1 MILFRYLTR
10 ELLASLS
17 LITSLLFLILM
28 SNEFVHYLNQVAGGK
43 FAASIL
49 WKLIILESPRFLA
62 ILLPFSLFLS
72 ILFTY
77 GRLYADYEMTVLN
90 ACGFSLGQL
99 TRLSLPFIFLLT
111 FMVAG
116 LNLWLNPF
124 LLSYRNKLLTQTGTA
139 VELQTVQPGS
149 FQQTNGGHRI
159 IYVESVSADHKSV
172 KNIFLAQTNSPKL
185 SSEIT
190 PWTVIS
196 ANSGYQMITP
206 ITKEPFFVAVNGK
219 RYQGIPGQTEY
230 YITQFLKYGIR
241 IDLKTT
247 AANKQQDDALSS
259 ITLWNASQAHKASYF
274 SELQWRLSAPIS
286 ILLLALL
293 AIPLSRVNPR
303 QGKYL
308 HILPAIVIYIMYL
321 NLLLVGRNW
330 IENGDISYDWGL
342 WWIHGLL
349 ILTIIF
355 AWCYALGWNRVRYH
369 LFRLFKL
376 RQ

>member
-10 ELLASLS
+10 EILTSLT

-49 WKLIILESPRFLA
+49 WELIILESPRFLA
-62 ILLPFSLFLS
+62 ILLPFSLFLA

-90 ACGFSLGQL
+90 ACGFSLGRL
-99 TRLSLPFIFLLT
+99 TYLSLPFIFLMT
-111 FMVAG
+111 FIVAG

-124 LLSYRNKLLTQTGTA
+124 LLSYRNKLLNQTGTA
-139 VELQTVQPGS
+139 VELETVQPGS

-159 IYVESVSADHKSV
+159 VYVESVSSDHKSV
-172 KNIFLAQTNSPKL
+172 KNIFLAQKNPQKL
-185 SSEIT
+185 PSKIT
-190 PWTVIS
+190 PWTILS
-196 ANSGYQMITP
+196 ANSGYQMINP
-206 ITKEPFFVAVNGK
+206 VTKEAFFVAVNGK
-219 RYQGIPGQTEY
+219 RYQGIPGQAEY
-230 YITQFLKYGIR
+230 YIMQFLKYAIR
-241 IDLKTT
+241 IDLDTT
-247 AANKQQDDALSS
+247 STNKQQDALSS
-259 ITLWNASQAHKASYF
+259 MTLWNASQANKPNYF

-308 HILPAIVIYIMYL
+308 HILPAIIIYIMYL

-330 IENGDISYDWGL
+330 IENGDISYRWGL

-349 ILTIIF
+349 ILSIVF
-355 AWCYALGWNRVRYH
+355 AWCYALGWNRVKHH
-369 LFRLFKL
+369 LFRLIKL
-376 RQ
+376 RP

>member
-10 ELLASLS
+10 EVLASLS

-28 SNEFVHYLNQVAGGK
+28 SNEFVHYLNQVASGK

-49 WKLIILESPRFLA
+49 WKLIVLESPRFLA
-62 ILLPFSLFLS
+62 ILLPFSLFLA

-77 GRLYADYEMTVLN
+77 GRLYADYEMTVLS

-99 TRLSLPFIFLLT
+99 TRLSLPFIFLITLI
-111 FMVAG
+111 VAG

-124 LLSYRNKLLTQTGTA
+124 LLSYRNKLLAQTGTA

-149 FQQTNGGHRI
+149 FQQTSGGRRI

-172 KNIFLAQTNSPKL
+172 KNIFLAQTNQQKL
-185 SSEIT
+185 PTEIM
-190 PWTVIS
+190 PWTILS
-196 ANSGYQMITP
+196 ANSGYQTINP
-206 ITKEPFFVAVNGK
+206 VTKEPFFVAVNGK
-219 RYQGIPGQTEY
+219 RYQGIPGQKEY
-230 YITQFLKYGIR
+230 YITQFVKYGIL
-241 IDLKTT
+241 IDSATT
-247 AANKQQDDALSS
+247 MNNKQQDALSS
-259 ITLWNASQAHKASYF
+259 ITLWKASPANKPNYS

-330 IENGDISYDWGL
+330 IENGEISYRWGL

-349 ILTIIF
+349 ILVIVFI
-355 AWCYALGWNRVRYH
+355 WCYVLGRNRVKHH
-369 LFRLFKL
+369 LSRLFKL
-376 RQ
+376 KS

>member
-10 ELLASLS
+10 EVLTSLS

-43 FAASIL
+43 FAANIL
-49 WKLIILESPRFLA
+49 WELIILESPRFLA
-62 ILLPFSLFLS
+62 ILLPFSLFLA

-90 ACGFSLGQL
+90 ACGFSLGRL
-99 TRLSLPFIFLLT
+99 TYLSLPFIFLLT

-124 LLSYRNKLLTQTGTA
+124 LLSYRNKLLNQTGTA

-159 IYVESVSADHKSV
+159 VYVENISADHKSV
-172 KNIFLAQTNSPKL
+172 KNIFLAQANLQELP
-185 SSEIT
+185 SEVT
-190 PWTVIS
+190 SWTILS
-196 ANSGYQMITP
+196 ANSGYQMINSV
-206 ITKEPFFVAVNGK
+206 TKEPFFVAINGK
-219 RYQGIPGQTEY
+219 RYQGIPGETEY
-230 YITQFLKYGIR
+230 YITQFLKYGIH
-241 IDLKTT
+241 IDLDTT
-247 AANKQQDDALSS
+247 IGNKQQDALSS
-259 ITLWNASQAHKASYF
+259 IALWNASHANKASYF

-308 HILPAIVIYIMYL
+308 HILPAIIIYIMYL

-330 IENGDISYDWGL
+330 IENGNISYRWGI

-349 ILTIIF
+349 ILTIAF
-355 AWCYALGWNRVRYH
+355 AWCYALGWNRVKYH

>member
-10 ELLASLS
+10 ELLTSLS

-28 SNEFVHYLNQVAGGK
+28 SNEFAHYLNQVAGGK
-43 FAASIL
+43 FAANIL
-49 WKLIILESPRFLA
+49 WELIVLESPRFLA
-62 ILLPFSLFLS
+62 ILLPFSLFLA

-77 GRLYADYEMTVLN
+77 GRFYADYEMTVLH

-99 TRLSLPFIFLLT
+99 TRLSLPFIFLIT
-111 FMVAG
+111 FIVAG
-116 LNLWLNPF
+116 MNLWLNPF
-124 LLSYRNKLLTQTGTA
+124 LLHYRNKLLAQTGTA
-139 VELQTVQPGS
+139 IALQTIQAGR

-172 KNIFLAQTNSPKL
+172 KNIFLAQMNLQQLPSD
-185 SSEIT
+185 IT
-190 PWTVIS
+190 PWTILS
-196 ANSGYQMITP
+196 ANSGYQMIDP
-206 ITKEPFFVAVNGK
+206 VSKEPFFVAVNGK
-219 RYQGIPGQTEY
+219 RYQGTPGQAEY
-230 YITQFLKYGIR
+230 YITHFNKYGIL
-241 IDLKTT
+241 INSNTT
-247 AANKQQDDALSS
+247 TANKQQDALSS
-259 ITLWNASQAHKASYF
+259 IALWKASQANKPSYF

-308 HILPAIVIYIMYL
+308 HILPAIIIYIMYL

-330 IENGDISYDWGL
+330 IENGEISYRWGL

-349 ILTIIF
+349 IITIVFI
-355 AWCYALGWNRVRYH
+355 WCYVLGWNRVKYH

-376 RQ
+376 KS

>member
-10 ELLASLS
+10 EVLTSLS

-28 SNEFVHYLNQVAGGK
+28 SNEFVHYLNQVASGK

-49 WKLIILESPRFLA
+49 WELIVLESPRFLA
-62 ILLPFSLFLS
+62 ILLPFSLFLA

-90 ACGFSLGQL
+90 ACGFSLGRL
-99 TRLSLPFIFLLT
+99 TRMSLPFIFLLT
-111 FMVAG
+111 VIVAS

-124 LLSYRNKLLTQTGTA
+124 LLSYQNKLLNQTGTA

-149 FQQTNGGHRI
+149 FQQTNRGHRI
-159 IYVESVSADHKSV
+159 VYVESVSADHKTV
-172 KNIFLAQTNSPKL
+172 KNIFLAQTNPQKL
-185 SSEIT
+185 PSEIT
-190 PWTVIS
+190 PWTILS
-196 ANSGYQMITP
+196 ANSGYQMIDP
-206 ITKEPFFVAVNGK
+206 ITKEPFFVAVEGK

-241 IDLKTT
+241 IDLDTST
-247 AANKQQDDALSS
+247 ANKQQDALSS
-259 ITLWNASQAHKASYF
+259 ITLWNASQANKPSYF

-330 IENGDISYDWGL
+330 IENGDISYRWGL

-355 AWCYALGWNRVRYH
+355 AWCYALGWNRVKYH
-369 LFRLFKL
+369 LLHLVKL
-376 RQ
+376 RP

>member
-10 ELLASLS
+10 EVLTSLS

-62 ILLPFSLFLS
+62 ILLPFSLFLA

-77 GRLYADYEMTVLN
+77 GRLYADYEMTILN

-111 FMVAG
+111 FIVAG

-124 LLSYRNKLLTQTGTA
+124 LLSYRNKLLNQSGTA

-172 KNIFLAQTNSPKL
+172 KNIFLAQTNPQEL
-185 SSEIT
+185 PSEIT
-190 PWTVIS
+190 PWTILS
-196 ANSGYQMITP
+196 ANSGYQMVNP
-206 ITKEPFFVAVNGK
+206 VTKEPFFVAVDGK
-219 RYQGIPGQTEY
+219 RYQGIPGQAEY
-230 YITQFLKYGIR
+230 YITQFVKYGIR
-241 IDLKTT
+241 IDLDTT
-247 AANKQQDDALSS
+247 VTKKQQDALPSMA
-259 ITLWNASQAHKASYF
+259 LWHASQANKPSYF

-330 IENGDISYDWGL
+330 IENGDISYRWGL

-349 ILTIIF
+349 ILSIIF
-355 AWCYALGWNRVRYH
+355 AWCYALGWNRVKYY
-369 LFRLFKL
+369 LFRIIKL
-376 RQ
+376 RP

>member
-10 ELLASLS
+10 EVLTSLS

-49 WKLIILESPRFLA
+49 WELIILESPRFLA
-62 ILLPFSLFLS
+62 ILLPFSLFLA

-99 TRLSLPFIFLLT
+99 TRLSLPSIFLLT

-124 LLSYRNKLLTQTGTA
+124 LLSYRNKLLNQTGTA

-159 IYVESVSADHKSV
+159 IYVESISTNHKSV
-172 KNIFLAQTNSPKL
+172 KNIFLAQTNPQEL
-185 SSEIT
+185 SSGIT
-190 PWTVIS
+190 PWTILS
-196 ANSGYQMITP
+196 ANNGYQMINP
-206 ITKEPFFVAVNGK
+206 VTKESFFIAVDGK
-219 RYQGIPGQTEY
+219 RYQGIPGQKEY
-230 YITQFLKYGIR
+230 YITQFVKYGIR
-241 IDLKTT
+241 IDLDTT
-247 AANKQQDDALSS
+247 VTNKQQDALP
-259 ITLWNASQAHKASYF
+259 TTALWNASQANKPSYF

-330 IENGDISYDWGL
+330 IENGVISYRWGL

-349 ILTIIF
+349 ILCIVF
-355 AWCYALGWNRVRYH
+355 AWCYALRWNRVKYH
-369 LFRLFKL
+369 LFRLLKL
-376 RQ
+376 RP

>member
-10 ELLASLS
+10 EVLTSLS

-49 WKLIILESPRFLA
+49 WELIVLESPRFLA
-62 ILLPFSLFLS
+62 ILLPFSLFLA

-111 FMVAG
+111 FMIAG

-124 LLSYRNKLLTQTGTA
+124 LLSYRNKLLSQSGTA
-139 VELQTVQPGS
+139 IELQTVQPGS

-159 IYVESVSADHKSV
+159 VYVESISADHKSV
-172 KNIFLAQTNSPKL
+172 KNIFLAQTNPQGL
-185 SSEIT
+185 PSEIT
-190 PWTVIS
+190 PWTILS
-196 ANSGYQMITP
+196 ANSGYQVISSVN
-206 ITKEPFFVAVNGK
+206 KEPFFVAVDGK

-241 IDLKTT
+241 IDLDT
-247 AANKQQDDALSS
+247 ATANKQQDALSN
-259 ITLWNASQAHKASYF
+259 ITLWNASRANKPSYF
-274 SELQWRLSAPIS
+274 AELQWRLSAPIS

-308 HILPAIVIYIMYL
+308 HILPAIVIYIIYL

-330 IENGDISYDWGL
+330 MEKGDISYRWGL
-342 WWIHGLL
+342 WWIHGIL
-349 ILTIIF
+349 ILIIIF
-355 AWCYALGWNRVRYH
+355 AWGYALGWNRIKYH
-369 LFRLFKL
+369 LFRLVKL
-376 RQ
+376 RS

>member
-10 ELLASLS
+10 EVLTSLS
-17 LITSLLFLILM
+17 LITCLLFLILM

-43 FAASIL
+43 FAVSIL
-49 WKLIILESPRFLA
+49 WELIILESPRFLA
-62 ILLPFSLFLS
+62 ILLPFSLFLA

-77 GRLYADYEMTVLN
+77 GRLYADSEMTVLN
-90 ACGFSLGQL
+90 ACGFSLGRL

-124 LLSYRNKLLTQTGTA
+124 LLSYRNKLLNQTGTA

-149 FQQTNGGHRI
+149 FQLTNGGHRI
-159 IYVESVSADHKSV
+159 VYVESVSADHKSV
-172 KNIFLAQTNSPKL
+172 KNIFLAQTNPQEL
-185 SSEIT
+185 PSEIT
-190 PWTVIS
+190 PWTILS
-196 ANSGYQMITP
+196 ANSGYQMINP
-206 ITKEPFFVAVNGK
+206 VTKEPFFVAVDGK

-230 YITQFLKYGIR
+230 YITQFVKYGIR
-241 IDLKTT
+241 IDLDTT
-247 AANKQQDDALSS
+247 AINKQQDALPS
-259 ITLWNASQAHKASYF
+259 TVLWNASQANKPSYF

-330 IENGDISYDWGL
+330 IENGDISYRWGL

-349 ILTIIF
+349 ILIIIF
-355 AWCYALGWNRVRYH
+355 AWCYALGWNRVKYH
-369 LFRLFKL
+369 LSRILKL
-376 RQ
+376 RP

>member
-10 ELLASLS
+10 EILTSLS

-49 WKLIILESPRFLA
+49 WELIILESPRFLA
-62 ILLPFSLFLS
+62 ILLPFSLFLA

-124 LLSYRNKLLTQTGTA
+124 LLSYRNKLLSQTGTA

-159 IYVESVSADHKSV
+159 VYVESVSSDHKSV
-172 KNIFLAQTNSPKL
+172 KNIFLAQTNPQAIP
-185 SSEIT
+185 SEIT
-190 PWTVIS
+190 PWTILS
-196 ANSGYQMITP
+196 ANSGYQMVNP
-206 ITKEPFFVAVNGK
+206 VTKESFFVAVNGK

-241 IDLKTT
+241 IDLDTT
-247 AANKQQDDALSS
+247 TANKQQDAMSS
-259 ITLWNASQAHKASYF
+259 LALWNASQPNKPSYF

-308 HILPAIVIYIMYL
+308 HILPAIIIYIMYL

-330 IENGDISYDWGL
+330 IENGVISYRWGL

-349 ILTIIF
+349 ILTIVF
-355 AWCYALGWNRVRYH
+355 AWCYALGWNRVKYQ
-369 LFRLFKL
+369 LFRLVKL
-376 RQ
+376 RP

>member
-10 ELLASLS
+10 EILASLS
-17 LITSLLFLILM
+17 LITSLLFFILI

-43 FAASIL
+43 FAANIL
-49 WKLIILESPRFLA
+49 WELIILESPRFLA
-62 ILLPFSLFLS
+62 ILLPFSLFLA

-90 ACGFSLGQL
+90 ACGFSLGRL
-99 TRLSLPFIFLLT
+99 MRLSLPFIFLLT
-111 FMVAG
+111 FIVAG

-124 LLSYRNKLLTQTGTA
+124 LLNYRNKLLNQTGTA

-159 IYVESVSADHKSV
+159 VYVESISSDHKSV
-172 KNIFLAQTNSPKL
+172 KNIFLAQTNPQKL
-185 SSEIT
+185 PSEIT
-190 PWTVIS
+190 PWTILS
-196 ANSGYQMITP
+196 ANSGYQMINK

-219 RYQGIPGQTEY
+219 RYQGMPGQKEY
-230 YITQFLKYGIR
+230 YITQFTKYGIR
-241 IDLKTT
+241 IGLDTT
-247 AANKQQDDALSS
+247 ATNKQQAALPN
-259 ITLWNASQAHKASYF
+259 IALWSASQANKPSYF

-330 IENGDISYDWGL
+330 IENGDISYRWGL

-349 ILTIIF
+349 ILCIVF
-355 AWCYALGWNRVRYH
+355 AWCYALGWNRVKYH
-369 LFRLFKL
+369 LFRLLKL
-376 RQ
+376 RP

>member
-10 ELLASLS
+10 EVLTSLA

-28 SNEFVHYLNQVAGGK
+28 SNEFIHYLNQVAGGK
-43 FAASIL
+43 FAVSIL
-49 WKLIILESPRFLA
+49 WKLVILESPRFLA

-77 GRLYADYEMTVLN
+77 GRLYADYEMAVLS
-90 ACGFSLGQL
+90 ACGFSLGRL
-99 TRLSLPFIFLLT
+99 TYLSLPFIFLLT
-111 FMVAG
+111 FIVAS

-139 VELQTVQPGS
+139 VALQTVQPGS

-159 IYVESVSADHKSV
+159 VYVESVSADHKSV
-172 KNIFLAQTNSPKL
+172 TNIFLAQANPQQL
-185 SSEIT
+185 PSEIT
-190 PWTVIS
+190 PWTILS
-196 ANSGYQMITP
+196 AHSGYQMINP
-206 ITKEPFFVAVNGK
+206 VTKKLFFVAVNGK
-219 RYQGIPGQTEY
+219 RYQGIPGKAEY
-230 YITQFLKYGIR
+230 SITQFLQYGIR
-241 IDLKTT
+241 IDLETPI
-247 AANKQQDDALSS
+247 ANKQEDALSS
-259 ITLWNASQAHKASYF
+259 IDLWNASQANKPRYF

-308 HILPAIVIYIMYL
+308 HLLPAIVIYIMYL

-330 IENGDISYDWGL
+330 IENGDISYRWGL

-349 ILTIIF
+349 MLTLLF
-355 AWCYALGWNRVRYH
+355 SWCYAVGWNRVNYH
-369 LFRLFKL
+369 LFCLFKR

>member
-10 ELLASLS
+10 EVLTSLS

-28 SNEFVHYLNQVAGGK
+28 SNEFVHFLNQVAGGK
-43 FAASIL
+43 FAASII
-49 WKLIILESPRFLA
+49 WELIILESPRFLA
-62 ILLPFSLFLS
+62 ILLPFSLFLA

-90 ACGFSLGQL
+90 ACGFSLGRL
-99 TRLSLPFIFLLT
+99 MRLSLPFIFLLT
-111 FMVAG
+111 FLVAG

-124 LLSYRNKLLTQTGTA
+124 LLSYRNKLLNQTGTA

-172 KNIFLAQTNSPKL
+172 KNIFLAQTNPQEL
-185 SSEIT
+185 PSEVT
-190 PWTVIS
+190 PWTILS
-196 ANSGYQMITP
+196 ANSGYQMVNP
-206 ITKEPFFVAVNGK
+206 VTKEPFFIAVDGK
-219 RYQGIPGQTEY
+219 RYQGIPGQKDY
-230 YITQFLKYGIR
+230 YITQFVKYGIR
-241 IDLKTT
+241 IDLDTT
-247 AANKQQDDALSS
+247 ATNKQQDALPS
-259 ITLWNASQAHKASYF
+259 ITLWNASQANKPSFF

-330 IENGDISYDWGL
+330 VENGDISYRWGL

-349 ILTIIF
+349 ILCIVF
-355 AWCYALGWNRVRYH
+355 AWCYALGWNRVKYH
-369 LFRLFKL
+369 LFRILKL
-376 RQ
+376 RP

>member
-10 ELLASLS
+10 EVLTSLS

-28 SNEFVHYLNQVAGGK
+28 SNEFVHYLNQAAGGK

-49 WKLIILESPRFLA
+49 WKLILLESPTFLA
-62 ILLPFSLFLS
+62 ILFPFSLFLA

-99 TRLSLPFIFLLT
+99 TRLSLPFIFLIT
-111 FMVAG
+111 FIVAG

-124 LLSYRNKLLTQTGTA
+124 LLSYRNKLLAQTGTA
-139 VELQTVQPGS
+139 IELQTVQPGS

-159 IYVESVSADHKSV
+159 VYVESVSADHKSV
-172 KNIFLAQTNSPKL
+172 KNIFLAQTSLQELP
-185 SSEIT
+185 SEIT
-190 PWTVIS
+190 PWTILS
-196 ANSGYQMITP
+196 ANSGYQMINP
-206 ITKEPFFVAVNGK
+206 ITKEPFFVALNGK

-230 YITQFLKYGIR
+230 YITQFVKYGIH
-241 IDLKTT
+241 IDSDTRMT
-247 AANKQQDDALSS
+247 KQQDALSS
-259 ITLWNASQAHKASYF
+259 IALWKASQANKANYF

-308 HILPAIVIYIMYL
+308 HILPAIIIYIMYL

-330 IENGDISYDWGL
+330 IENGEISYRWGL

-349 ILTIIF
+349 ILILIF
-355 AWCYALGWNRVRYH
+355 IWCYVLGWNRVKYH

-376 RQ
+376 RP

>member
-10 ELLASLS
+10 EVLTSLS

-43 FAASIL
+43 FAANIL
-49 WKLIILESPRFLA
+49 WELIILESPRFLA
-62 ILLPFSLFLS
+62 ILLPFSLFLA

-90 ACGFSLGQL
+90 ACGFSLARL
-99 TRLSLPFIFLLT
+99 TGLSLPFIFLLT
-111 FMVAG
+111 FVVAG

-124 LLSYRNKLLTQTGTA
+124 LLSYRNKLLNQTGTA

-159 IYVESVSADHKSV
+159 IYVESVSSDHKSV
-172 KNIFLAQTNSPKL
+172 KNIFLAQTSPEEL
-185 SSEIT
+185 PSEIT
-190 PWTVIS
+190 PWTILS
-196 ANSGYQMITP
+196 ANSGYQTINP
-206 ITKEPFFVAVNGK
+206 VTKELFFVAVNGK

-230 YITQFLKYGIR
+230 YITRFLNYGIR
-241 IDLKTT
+241 IDLDTT
-247 AANKQQDDALSS
+247 AANKQQDALSS
-259 ITLWNASQAHKASYF
+259 ISLWNANQANKSNYF

-308 HILPAIVIYIMYL
+308 HILPAIIIYIVYL

-330 IENGDISYDWGL
+330 IENGDISYRWGL

-349 ILTIIF
+349 ILTIGF
-355 AWCYALGWNRVRYH
+355 AWCYALGWNRVKYR
-369 LFRLFKL
+369 LFRLIKL
-376 RQ
+376 RP

>member
-10 ELLASLS
+10 EVLASLT
-17 LITSLLFLILM
+17 LITGLLFLILM
-28 SNEFVHYLNQVAGGK
+28 SNEFVHQLNQVAGGK

-62 ILLPFSLFLS
+62 IILPFSLFLA

-77 GRLYADYEMTVLN
+77 GRLYGDYEMTVLN
-90 ACGFSLGQL
+90 ACGFSLGRL
-99 TRLSLPFIFLLT
+99 TYMSLPFIFLLT
-111 FMVAG
+111 VIVTG
-116 LNLWLNPF
+116 LNLWLNPY
-124 LLSYRNKLLTQTGTA
+124 LLSYQNKLLNQTGTA

-159 IYVESVSADHKSV
+159 VYVESVSADHKTV
-172 KNIFLAQTNSPKL
+172 KNIFLAQTNPQKL
-185 SSEIT
+185 ASKIT
-190 PWTVIS
+190 PWTILS
-196 ANSGYQMITP
+196 ANSGYQMIDSV
-206 ITKEPFFVAVNGK
+206 TKEPFFVAVEGK

-230 YITQFLKYGIR
+230 YITQFQKYGIR
-241 IDLKTT
+241 IDLDTSKT
-247 AANKQQDDALSS
+247 NNQQDALPS
-259 ITLWNASQAHKASYF
+259 ITLWNANQANKPSYS

-330 IENGDISYDWGL
+330 IENGDISYRWGL

-355 AWCYALGWNRVRYH
+355 VWFYVLGWNRVKYH
-369 LFRLFKL
+369 FFRLLKL
-376 RQ
+376 RP

>member
-10 ELLASLS
+10 EVLTSLL
-17 LITSLLFLILM
+17 LITSPLFIILM

-43 FAASIL
+43 FAVGIL

-62 ILLPFSLFLS
+62 ILLPFSLFLA

-90 ACGFSLGQL
+90 ACGFSLARL
-99 TRLSLPFIFLLT
+99 TRMSLPFIIGLT
-111 FMVAG
+111 FIVAALNLG
-116 LNLWLNPF
+116 LNPY

-139 VELQTVQPGS
+139 VELQTVRPGS
-149 FQQTNGGHRI
+149 FQQTNGGQRI
-159 IYVESVSADHKSV
+159 IYVESVAADRQSV
-172 KNIFLAQTNSPKL
+172 KNIFMAQTNRRGL
-185 SSEIT
+185 ASEVT
-190 PWTVIS
+190 PWTILS
-196 ANSGYQMITP
+196 ANSGYQTINP
-206 ITKEPFFVAVNGK
+206 VTKEAFFVAVNGK

-230 YITQFLKYGIR
+230 YITQFANYGVR
-241 IDLKTT
+241 IDLNTT
-247 AANKQQDDALSS
+247 AVNNQQDAMSSLTLWQASKANKPG
-259 ITLWNASQAHKASYF
+259 YF

-303 QGKYL
+303 RGKYI

-330 IENGDISYDWGL
+330 IENGEISYRWGL

-349 ILTIIF
+349 LVAIAL
-355 AWCYALGWNRVRYH
+355 AWCYALGWNRVKYYLSH
-369 LFRLFKL
+369 LFKL
-376 RQ
+376 KR